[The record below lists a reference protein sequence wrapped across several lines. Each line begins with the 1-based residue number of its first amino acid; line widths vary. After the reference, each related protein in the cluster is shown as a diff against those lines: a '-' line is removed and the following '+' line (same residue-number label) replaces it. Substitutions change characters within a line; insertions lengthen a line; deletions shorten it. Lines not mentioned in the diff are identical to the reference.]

1 MSWRL
6 HLIWPGLFKH
16 LYQEYENN
24 EVGDGAATTSYCLTA
39 ADGAKQGRGMSPATH
54 RILSAT
60 TGRSGGNCRGA
71 RDLTPPP
78 RTGRSTASGTPVGAN
93 P

>member
-1 MSWRL
+1 
-6 HLIWPGLFKH
+6 
-16 LYQEYENN
+16 
-24 EVGDGAATTSYCLTA
+24 
-39 ADGAKQGRGMSPATH
+39 MSPATH